1 MKCIRVGNVWIDFWL
16 CGGLM
21 IFVLVEENE
30 EKSCNEVKIML
41 STGTQHCIEKTDNFC
56 SVLLHYYNYKTC
68 TFFYYY
74 TVPVPVQVGTRY

>member
-30 EKSCNEVKIML
+30 EKSCNEVKIMI

-56 SVLLHYYNYKTC
+56 SVILH
-68 TFFYYY
+68 
-74 TVPVPVQVGTRY
+74 